1 MHDYQAMLLK
11 GAITLALLQG
21 TWALTSPLKRLRRA
35 ATVTKGAN
43 VGLASLKPADLK
55 IAGSAAC
62 GSYIQGYTTGVLGGA
77 LLFLGPHF
85 GLTPA
90 QIGAVA
96 TATTLGSVLGTFS
109 ASALADAA
117 GRRPT
122 MAFSSALFVVA
133 SVLMVWTSAEIN
145 QCIRPAWR
153 YYLLFWQPRRST
165 RVLGVLARGVLGLLT
180 RTFDFRTGSCT
191 SCDFYRITLTYE

>member
-1 MHDYQAMLLK
+1 MQDYQAMLLK
-11 GAITLALLQG
+11 GVCTLAVLQC

-35 ATVTKGAN
+35 TTVTKGAN
-43 VGLASLKPADLK
+43 VGLASLKPADLR

-96 TATTLGSVLGTFS
+96 TATTLVTLSSFPS
-109 ASALADAA
+109 A
-117 GRRPT
+117 
-122 MAFSSALFVVA
+122 A
-133 SVLMVWTSAEIN
+133 SVCPVCAATSSS
-145 QCIRPAWR
+145 
-153 YYLLFWQPRRST
+153 L
-165 RVLGVLARGVLGLLT
+165 
-180 RTFDFRTGSCT
+180 
-191 SCDFYRITLTYE
+191 